1 MDSNTIN
8 DEDIIVINGK
18 DINKIESFDKF
29 EFNEEINNAIVY
41 MGYEKPSKIQSYVI
55 PIIMKGKDLVMQSQ
69 TGSDETIA
77 FLLSTLQTIDCDY
90 DGCQVI
96 IISNSRELAI
106 QTTEIFD
113 ALTENIKYA
122 TRTLMLEYSKID
134 NIKTQYIIGT
144 PYEVW
149 KTLNTLKLQID
160 TTKIKCLIIDEADD
174 IIKNIKRQG
183 NIEAT
188 PYELV
193 EAIKNII
200 PQEAQTILVSAT
212 YPQILEKLKNKFVK
226 ENNVVCIKISADFV
240 PKTITQFYLVPEK
253 SKDIEIVKIFD
264 YFTEEKFKKT
274 DVEGKE
280 MFEMRQVIVFASTEQ
295 EAVDLGKYI
304 KNRTSY
310 RAYVLKSKNN
320 DKINKIMKRFRNRE
334 FQFLIT
340 NDVISRKRI
349 DIDNIGMVINLE
361 FPYKYDEKDN
371 KTNQFDIKT
380 YIHRIGITGRFEKK
394 GIAITFVT
402 EDEQKKI
409 KEMKMEDKL
418 GLKYLETNK
427 LEQIHEILK
436 GNLKS
441 PQKSENK
448 NIDKDEEKKN
458 ENTQTTPGSTQYNT
472 VSENV
477 SGITKTTR
485 TSEIDKKEE
494 QKQNTSGFGMFG
506 TTNVSGID
514 KKEEQ
519 KQNTNPFSNTGT
531 TGSTTNPFSNTR
543 TNPFS
548 TTGTTGLTNVF
559 GTTETT
565 KSTNNPF

>member
-1 MDSNTIN
+1 MDSNIIN

-29 EFNEEINNAIVY
+29 EFKEEINNAIVY
-41 MGYEKPSKIQSYVI
+41 MGYEKPSKIQSYAI

-69 TGSDETIA
+69 TGSGETIA
-77 FLLSTLQTIDCDY
+77 FLLSTLQAIDCDY

-106 QTTEIFD
+106 QTTEVFD

-122 TRTLMLEYSKID
+122 TRTLILEYSKID
-134 NIKTQYIIGT
+134 NIKTKYIIGT
-144 PYEVW
+144 PYEV
-149 KTLNTLKLQID
+149 LETLKSQIN
-160 TTKIKCLIIDEADD
+160 TEKIKCLIIDEADD
-174 IIKNIKRQG
+174 IIKNTEKQR
-183 NIEAT
+183 NMEAKT
-188 PYELV
+188 PYESV
-193 EAIKNII
+193 KAIKDMI
-200 PQEAQTILVSAT
+200 PKETQTILVSAT
-212 YPQILEKLKNKFVK
+212 YPQTLKGLENEFVN
-226 ENNVVCIKISADFV
+226 ENNVAYIEVSADFV
-240 PKTITQFYLVPEK
+240 PKTITQFYLTVPKNEK
-253 SKDIEIVKIFD
+253 VETIVKIFD

-295 EAVDLGKYI
+295 EEDDLYRYM

-380 YIHRIGITGRFEKK
+380 YIHRISITGRFEKK

-409 KEMKMEDKL
+409 KEMEMENKL

-441 PQKSENK
+441 QQKSENK

-472 VSENV
+472 ASENV
-477 SGITKTTR
+477 SETTITTG

-494 QKQNTSGFGMFG
+494 QKQNTIGFGMFG

-519 KQNTNPFSNTGT
+519 KQNTNPFGNTGT

-543 TNPFS
+543 TNPFDIP
-548 TTGTTGLTNVF
+548 GTTGSTNVF